1 MSKRRTRKD
10 KEKALHTYV
19 YKPVVNGQSISK
31 AVSSK
36 NKNALAKN
44 AISLAQD
51 SPSASVSP
59 SLIRSLITISFV
71 LALELVIYSVFR

>member
-10 KEKALHTYV
+10 KEKAVHTYV
-19 YKPVVNGQSISK
+19 YKPIVNGQSISK
-31 AVSSK
+31 AVSS
-36 NKNALAKN
+36 NTKNASPKN

-51 SPSASVSP
+51 SSSASIKP
-59 SLIRSLITISFV
+59 NLIRSLITISFV

>member
-19 YKPVVNGQSISK
+19 YKPVVNGQSISSV
-31 AVSSK
+31 VSSK
-36 NKNALAKN
+36 VKNISTKN
-44 AISLAQD
+44 AINLAQVE
-51 SPSASVSP
+51 PSASIVP
-59 SLIRSLITISFV
+59 NLIRSLITISFV

>member
-19 YKPVVNGQSISK
+19 YRPVVNGQSIST

-36 NKNALAKN
+36 SKNGLTKN
-44 AISLAQD
+44 AIDLAQD
-51 SPSASVSP
+51 TLAGSIRPN
-59 SLIRSLITISFV
+59 LIRSLITISFV

>member
-10 KEKALHTYV
+10 KEKAVHTYV
-19 YKPVVNGQSISK
+19 YKPIVNGQSIST

-36 NKNALAKN
+36 TKNVLPKS

-51 SPSASVSP
+51 NPSASIKP
-59 SLIRSLITISFV
+59 NLIRSLITISFV